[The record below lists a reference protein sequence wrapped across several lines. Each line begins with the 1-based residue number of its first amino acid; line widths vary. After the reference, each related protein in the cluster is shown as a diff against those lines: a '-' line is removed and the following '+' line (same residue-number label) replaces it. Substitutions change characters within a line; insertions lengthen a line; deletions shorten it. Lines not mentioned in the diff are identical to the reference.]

1 MNSSSIW
8 RKKESWYLLAFAL
21 LLIVSSIVNL
31 GYLAV
36 AGYLVL
42 SILILRCGSNVGII
56 YLIMMYYLPAQGLN
70 VPRVFLVSS
79 VLVTLFNIKLVFSLE
94 GYKRMKEIIIL
105 FISFTFLMI
114 LSGVYAPEKNM
125 YEFYL
130 SFLIYSVIH
139 IVLCNNLAR
148 KEEDVDYCLKWWG
161 LLGVLGAIVGYIH
174 FSLQGHVYLTSIMN
188 ADFAGKVNLQ
198 SIDGDLWVRWIVA
211 GSEPNYVGLNLLIPL
226 GINIY
231 YLTKK
236 ICFYNVLLVIINYL
250 GLLGTFS
257 RSSFLSSLVLV
268 FLFVLFSK
276 SSKKILFLIGGV
288 GVALLLVKL
297 FPEFIDRINTIQDTV
312 ETSGGNGRFE
322 RWSIAIDV
330 WKEHPFLGV
339 GMGQIRYYSPI
350 HDVTHNTYLENLAEG
365 GLFAFVLFLG
375 MVIMYLVASYRY
387 YKKSGVVL
395 FLVTGIAFL
404 INMNTV
410 SQYDYRIMLT
420 LFILFFVKYKQI
432 EKCPQP
438 LVPQE

>member
-1 MNSSSIW
+1 MDSSSIW

-94 GYKRMKEIIIL
+94 GYKKTKDIIIVFFVFTL
-105 FISFTFLMI
+105 FMVLNGVPIIEKTIFDFYFL
-114 LSGVYAPEKNM
+114 
-125 YEFYL
+125 
-130 SFLIYSVIH
+130 FLVYSVIH
-139 IVLCNNLAR
+139 IFLCNNLAR
-148 KEEDVDYCLKWWG
+148 NEEDVDFCLKWWG
-161 LLGVLGAIVGYIH
+161 VLGVLGAIVGYIH
-174 FSLQGHVYLTSIMN
+174 FSLQGQVYLTSLLN
-188 ADFAGKVNLQ
+188 VDVAGKVNL
-198 SIDGDLWVRWIVA
+198 SSVDKDLWVRWIVA

-276 SSKKILFLIGGV
+276 SSKRILFLIGGV

-330 WKEHPFLGV
+330 WKDHPILGV

-350 HDVTHNTYLENLAEG
+350 HDVTHNTFLENLAEG

-375 MVIMYLVASYRY
+375 MLIMYFVASYRY

-420 LFILFFVKYKQI
+420 LFILFFVKYKQT
-432 EKCPQP
+432 EKCSQ
-438 LVPQE
+438 LLISQK